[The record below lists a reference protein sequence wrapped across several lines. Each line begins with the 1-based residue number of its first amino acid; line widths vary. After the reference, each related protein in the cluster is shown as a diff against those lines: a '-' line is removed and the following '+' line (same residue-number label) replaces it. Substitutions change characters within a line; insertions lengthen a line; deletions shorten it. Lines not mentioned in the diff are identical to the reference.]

1 MTALDNRN
9 DFNNTLYSQTLVIEG
24 QAHQV
29 LYQLSY
35 EPHAFLIP
43 SVHLSTYILLE
54 ELSVSISIKTPNANL
69 VVGHN
74 IVLATCPKP
83 ASLASRGSAT
93 LSDLR
98 HNINKPAA

>member
-1 MTALDNRN
+1 MTAIINGN
-9 DFNNTLYSQTLVIEG
+9 DLNVIYNQIMLIEG

-29 LYQLSY
+29 LQQFSY
-35 EPHAFLIP
+35 EPYAFLIP
-43 SVHLSTYILLE
+43 SVHLSIYILLE
-54 ELSVSISIKTPNANL
+54 GLSVSISIKTSNANL

-74 IVLATCPKP
+74 IVLATCHKP

-98 HNINKPAA
+98 PNINRPAA